1 VHGGG
6 GSALLWEDALPPLA
20 RHVARTSRWC
30 RAAARATIYGILP
43 RPMAKRTVRKQRRE
57 GVAAPAPAPA
67 PAAAP
72 AWRSRTVWLGG
83 LVVGAVVAALVA
95 GGFLLLGGDDASS
108 VAPPAA
114 DDGVPTAA
122 EIQSEFDERDKQQI
136 EELTNAAR
144 EVARSLSPA
153 MGGLA
158 EAMPYEGGEGEP
170 AAAADVQDWL
180 DSARDAAAPY
190 QESISGS
197 TGHNVARNTVRSAL
211 DGLVAAIGTYRLS
224 LAASGADAEP
234 LRALAAEQRDNAVRT
249 WSAAGVQLDAI
260 NVDAGFGHQHVAQ
273 LAGPESG
280 AQPPDSLPEGTD
292 AHPE

>member
-1 VHGGG
+1 VAKRSVKKARTRDPQRGTQAPR
-6 GSALLWEDALPPLA
+6 SDARGESLA
-20 RHVARTSRWC
+20 RSR
-30 RAAARATIYGILP
+30 GF
-43 RPMAKRTVRKQRRE
+43 
-57 GVAAPAPAPA
+57 
-67 PAAAP
+67 
-72 AWRSRTVWLGG
+72 WLGALATAAV
-83 LVVGAVVAALVA
+83 LVPLAVVAVLV
-95 GGFLLLGGDDASS
+95 FGGDDDE
-108 VAPPAA
+108 PAA
-114 DDGVPTAA
+114 VSAPTEAA
-122 EIQSEFDERDKQQI
+122 EGDAAELRREFAERDKQQI